1 MTRKICVFSAIG
13 AALFVL
19 SACSDQGQ
27 DAGTTSS
34 TTTTTTEQPA
44 TTDPAT
50 TEPTTTAPA
59 E

>member
-1 MTRKICVFSAIG
+1 MSKKVCIFSAIG

-34 TTTTTTEQPA
+34 TTTTTEQPA

-50 TEPTTTAPA
+50 SEPTTTAPA